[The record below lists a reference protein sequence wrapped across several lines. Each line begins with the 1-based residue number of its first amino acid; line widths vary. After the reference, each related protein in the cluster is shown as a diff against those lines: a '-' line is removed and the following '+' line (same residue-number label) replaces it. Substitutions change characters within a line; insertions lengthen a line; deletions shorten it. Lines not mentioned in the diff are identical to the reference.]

1 MNSQVDPVNSCLF
14 TLSHPLGKRWQF
26 ADDDDVVNDGVQG
39 HSGGDL
45 ASSLRY
51 LKILSLRST
60 FPPLR

>member
-1 MNSQVDPVNSCLF
+1 MITMN
-14 TLSHPLGKRWQF
+14 
-26 ADDDDVVNDGVQG
+26 DDDDDNSNVYDDNDYDDDDDIQG